1 MLDGQSKAA
10 KPKTYFVNSIGRV
23 VNIMAL
29 VGNCSA
35 ILKHKMST
43 QIDIRLYSA
52 LKQSGMFMLSGSV
65 LIFDP
70 MVSAALDD
78 STLGYG
84 NTAKMLFIAGMIF
97 VILFF
102 VLSMAVALMKPR
114 GFTQVKPAKDID

>member
-1 MLDGQSKAA
+1 
-10 KPKTYFVNSIGRV
+10 
-23 VNIMAL
+23 
-29 VGNCSA
+29 
-35 ILKHKMST
+35 
-43 QIDIRLYSA
+43 
-52 LKQSGMFMLSGSV
+52 MFMLSGSV

-70 MVSAALDD
+70 MISAALDD